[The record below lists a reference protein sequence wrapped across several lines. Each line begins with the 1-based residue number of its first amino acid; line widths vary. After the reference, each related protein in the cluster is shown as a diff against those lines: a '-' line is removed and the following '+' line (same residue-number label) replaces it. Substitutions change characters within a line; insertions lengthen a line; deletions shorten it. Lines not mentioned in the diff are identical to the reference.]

1 MVAEWT
7 DVFFEKD
14 QDSRTYMTGDA
25 GERTSRIP
33 GWHGDADTYFFY
45 ARRARQFVE
54 GTKTQELY
62 LCGPRLEA
70 QLTGKP
76 ESAVEGCRPVWLS
89 QEHGVKTLLSFL
101 RTHCATLALHHTRS
115 HLEAIFCKL
124 ERKKYEPM
132 ASWCT
137 RYRNENTM
145 ARRVLAR
152 LQRTEAP
159 EDTELQQPYI
169 SRQEDQDWN
178 EPERNSEELVER
190 DRFSEAGSSAWS
202 KWNWISWKGNQEQSM
217 E

>member
-1 MVAEWT
+1 
-7 DVFFEKD
+7 
-14 QDSRTYMTGDA
+14 MTGDA

-62 LCGPRLEA
+62 RCGPRLEA

-76 ESAVEGCRPVWLS
+76 ESAVEGCRPEWLS
-89 QEHGVKTLLSFL
+89 QKHGVETLLRFL
-101 RTHCATLALHHTRS
+101 KTHCAKLALPDTVS

-124 ERKKYEPM
+124 ERKRYEPM

-137 RYRNENTM
+137 RYRNEYTTI
-145 ARRVLAR
+145 RRVLAR

-169 SRQEDQDWN
+169 SPQEDQD
-178 EPERNSEELVER
+178 
-190 DRFSEAGSSAWS
+190 SSVP
-202 KWNWISWKGNQEQSM
+202 
-217 E
+217 

>member
-14 QDSRTYMTGDA
+14 QDSRTNMTGDA
-25 GERTSRIP
+25 GEQPSRIP
-33 GWHGDADTYFFY
+33 GWHGDADTYFSY
-45 ARRARQFVE
+45 ARRAGQFVE

-70 QLTGKP
+70 QLTGNP

-89 QEHGVKTLLSFL
+89 QEHGVEKLLSIL
-101 RTHCATLALHHTRS
+101 KTHCGTLALPDTVS
-115 HLEAIFCKL
+115 HLETFFCKL
-124 ERKKYEPM
+124 ERKRYEPT

-145 ARRVLAR
+145 VRRVLAR

-159 EDTELQQPYI
+159 EGTELQ
-169 SRQEDQDWN
+169 
-178 EPERNSEELVER
+178 
-190 DRFSEAGSSAWS
+190 
-202 KWNWISWKGNQEQSM
+202 
-217 E
+217 